1 MITLIG
7 MGSGTPGSLTAQ
19 GLAALQGADR
29 ILGAKRL
36 LATLPEG
43 CTGNRQALYK
53 PDEILACLAA
63 HPDEEIALVY
73 SGDTGF
79 YSGASQLLPMLRAFG
94 ISCRVLPGLSSVQL
108 LAAAVGRP
116 WQDWTLVS
124 AHGCACDPVSA
135 CMNHKTVFFL
145 TGGAETPATLCAALT
160 AAGLGDAH
168 ALVGENLG
176 TPDEKIHFGTAQELA
191 GQTFASLS
199 VLLVEHAVHP
209 ERRTPG
215 LPDEVFIR
223 GEVPMTK
230 QEVRAAA
237 LAKLAVRPADTL
249 WDVGAGTGPHVPQG
263 VGGAH
268 GQFGQRGGPH
278 FLLGHGHLAPDEDL
292 IRQAG
297 GAAFR
302 VHGMFH
308 QQDAQG
314 SKGLPGQFLRG
325 AKVDL
330 FVRRAKVFAHKGVG
344 IAQPGGGQRGTQGG
358 RGLGPAGEKE
368 YGFMVHAGGHRV
380 AGTAVGRNKSPVLPG
395 AAYGGGQQLY
405 AGKAGQNPAGDAKG
419 PQHGQQLGCAG
430 VEPGIAAVHQRNFLV
445 RVRGQTGQNF
455 VRFVQGLPVSGAA
468 LRQCGQQPLC
478 AQNAVGTLQGGK
490 TLCGQA
496 AGGAGAHTN
505 ECDHPFSTSLQRVR
519 ICSAV
524 SPVSAGRR
532 ITMSWTPVSA
542 AACAFSAKPP
552 AAPPSLVTRKRMENC
567 SSRARFSA

>member
-176 TPDEKIHFGTAQELA
+176 SPAEAIRFGLARELA
-191 GQTFASLS
+191 EQSFAPLS
-199 VLLVEHAVHP
+199 VLLIEREALP
-209 ERRTPG
+209 SRRTPG
-215 LPDEVFIR
+215 LPDDAFIR
-223 GEVPMTK
+223 GAVPMTK

-237 LAKLAVRPADTL
+237 LAKLAVTPTDTL
-249 WDVGAGTGPHVPQG
+249 WDVGAGTGSVSVELARTAPAGQVYAVECDPEACALIQQNREKFSAYNLTLIEG
-263 VGGAH
+263 KAPEALDMLPAPDAVFIGGTKGNMDAVIDAVLHKNPVARLCVAAIALETLSAAVAALTAH
-268 GQFGQRGGPH
+268 GLAAEVTQITVSRTKTAGSLHLLMANNPV
-278 FLLGHGHLAPDEDL
+278 FL
-292 IRQAG
+292 IM
-297 GAAFR
+297 GAR
-302 VHGMFH
+302 
-308 QQDAQG
+308 
-314 SKGLPGQFLRG
+314 
-325 AKVDL
+325 
-330 FVRRAKVFAHKGVG
+330 
-344 IAQPGGGQRGTQGG
+344 T
-358 RGLGPAGEKE
+358 
-368 YGFMVHAGGHRV
+368 
-380 AGTAVGRNKSPVLPG
+380 
-395 AAYGGGQQLY
+395 
-405 AGKAGQNPAGDAKG
+405 
-419 PQHGQQLGCAG
+419 
-430 VEPGIAAVHQRNFLV
+430 
-445 RVRGQTGQNF
+445 
-455 VRFVQGLPVSGAA
+455 
-468 LRQCGQQPLC
+468 
-478 AQNAVGTLQGGK
+478 
-490 TLCGQA
+490 
-496 AGGAGAHTN
+496 
-505 ECDHPFSTSLQRVR
+505 
-519 ICSAV
+519 
-524 SPVSAGRR
+524 
-532 ITMSWTPVSA
+532 
-542 AACAFSAKPP
+542 
-552 AAPPSLVTRKRMENC
+552 
-567 SSRARFSA
+567 

>member
-7 MGSGTPGSLTAQ
+7 MSSGTPGSLTAQ

-176 TPDEKIHFGTAQELA
+176 TPAEAIRFGLARELA
-191 GQTFASLS
+191 EQTFAPLS
-199 VLLVEHAVHP
+199 VLLIERETLP
-209 ERRTPG
+209 PRRTPG
-215 LPDEVFIR
+215 LPDDAFIR
-223 GEVPMTK
+223 GAVPMTK

-237 LAKLAVRPADTL
+237 LAKLAVTPMDTL
-249 WDVGAGTGPHVPQG
+249 WDVGAGTGSVSVELALAAPAGQVYAVECDPEACILIQKNREKFAAYNLTLIEG
-263 VGGAH
+263 KAPEALDTLPAPDAVFIGGTKGNMGAVIDAVLHKNPAARLCIAAIALETLSAAVAALTAH
-268 GQFGQRGGPH
+268 G
-278 FLLGHGHLAPDEDL
+278 LAAE
-292 IRQAG
+292 
-297 GAAFR
+297 
-302 VHGMFH
+302 V
-308 QQDAQG
+308 
-314 SKGLPGQFLRG
+314 
-325 AKVDL
+325 
-330 FVRRAKVFAHKGVG
+330 
-344 IAQPGGGQRGTQGG
+344 TQI
-358 RGLGPAGEKE
+358 
-368 YGFMVHAGGHRV
+368 
-380 AGTAVGRNKSPVLPG
+380 S
-395 AAYGGGQQLY
+395 
-405 AGKAGQNPAGDAKG
+405 
-419 PQHGQQLGCAG
+419 
-430 VEPGIAAVHQRNFLV
+430 
-445 RVRGQTGQNF
+445 
-455 VRFVQGLPVSGAA
+455 VS
-468 LRQCGQQPLC
+468 R
-478 AQNAVGTLQGGK
+478 TK
-490 TLCGQA
+490 A
-496 AGGAGAHTN
+496 AGNLHLLMANNPVFLITGART
-505 ECDHPFSTSLQRVR
+505 
-519 ICSAV
+519 
-524 SPVSAGRR
+524 
-532 ITMSWTPVSA
+532 
-542 AACAFSAKPP
+542 
-552 AAPPSLVTRKRMENC
+552 
-567 SSRARFSA
+567 

>member
-19 GLAALQGADR
+19 GLTALQGADR

-116 WQDWTLVS
+116 WQNWTLVS

-145 TGGAETPATLCAALT
+145 TG
-160 AAGLGDAH
+160 
-168 ALVGENLG
+168 LVGENLG

-215 LPDEVFIR
+215 LPDEAFIR

-249 WDVGAGTGPHVPQG
+249 WDVGAGTGSVSVELALAAPQG
-263 VGGAH
+263 HVYAVECEPDACALIRRNREKFAAWNLSLIEGRA
-268 GQFGQRGGPH
+268 PAA
-278 FLLGHGHLAPDEDL
+278 LEALPAPDAVF
-292 IRQAG
+292 IG
-297 GAAFR
+297 GTK
-302 VHGMFH
+302 
-308 QQDAQG
+308 G
-314 SKGLPGQFLRG
+314 S
-325 AKVDL
+325 
-330 FVRRAKVFAHKGVG
+330 
-344 IAQPGGGQRGTQGG
+344 
-358 RGLGPAGEKE
+358 
-368 YGFMVHAGGHRV
+368 M
-380 AGTAVGRNKSPVLPG
+380 
-395 AAYGGGQQLY
+395 
-405 AGKAGQNPAGDAKG
+405 
-419 PQHGQQLGCAG
+419 
-430 VEPGIAAVHQRNFLV
+430 AAVVDTVL
-445 RVRGQTGQNF
+445 
-455 VRFVQGLPVSGAA
+455 
-468 LRQCGQQPLC
+468 
-478 AQNAVGTLQGGK
+478 AQNAN
-490 TLCGQA
+490 A
-496 AGGAGAHTN
+496 
-505 ECDHPFSTSLQRVR
+505 R
-519 ICSAV
+519 ICIAAIALESLSAAIAALTAHGLSAEVTQLAV
-524 SPVSAGRR
+524 SRTRPAGRLHLLTANNPIFL
-532 ITMSWTPVSA
+532 ITGE
-542 AACAFSAKPP
+542 
-552 AAPPSLVTRKRMENC
+552 RK
-567 SSRARFSA
+567 